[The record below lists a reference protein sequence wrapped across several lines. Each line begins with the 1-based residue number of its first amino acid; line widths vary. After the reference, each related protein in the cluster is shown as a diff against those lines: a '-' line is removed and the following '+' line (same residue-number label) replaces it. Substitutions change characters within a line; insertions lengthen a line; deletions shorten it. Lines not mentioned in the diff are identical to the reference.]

1 MPLSRGY
8 ALGRRTGTEMDP
20 VHGASKDRMKAEES
34 SPGKEPGEGASESSK
49 SGPVVGDILAAS

>member
-1 MPLSRGY
+1 
-8 ALGRRTGTEMDP
+8 MDP